1 MNPKRVLVVDD
12 SPLMR
17 KLIGDVLSSD
27 PELEVVGAAPDP
39 VRAWEM
45 IQRTRPDVLT
55 LDVEM
60 PKMNGIEFLEKLMRA
75 HPMPVVMVSSLTEPS
90 CALSL
95 RALALGAIDVVAK
108 PKLDLER
115 TFAEIG
121 AELVAKV
128 KGAAQA
134 RVKRPPSVGKMPRT
148 TPSRAAFPARR
159 ARSSRSASG
168 AVLAIGASTG
178 GTTALRALL
187 AELPDDAPGIV
198 IVQHMPEH
206 FTQRFAEHLDKL
218 CAIRVREAAEGD
230 LIEPGQALIAPGGS
244 AHLRIER
251 SGTQAVV
258 RLVEGAPVSFNRPSV
273 DVLFHSCA
281 EAIGSQ
287 TVAALLTGM
296 GHDGA
301 EGLLALRRAGARTV
315 AQDEATSV
323 VFGMPGEAVA
333 RGAAEFVTPL
343 DDIAPLL
350 MRLAEEVGSRS
361 APARTPA

>member
-1 MNPKRVLVVDD
+1 
-12 SPLMR
+12 MR
-17 KLIGDVLSSD
+17 KLIADVLSTD

-39 VRAWEM
+39 LRAWEM
-45 IQRTRPDVLT
+45 IQRLRPDVLT

-90 CALSL
+90 CDVSL
-95 RALALGAIDVVAK
+95 RALALGAVDVVAK

-115 TFAEIG
+115 AFAEVG

-128 KGAAQA
+128 KGAARA
-134 RVKRPPSVGKMPRT
+134 RVKRPPSAAKMPRPN
-148 TPSRAAFPARR
+148 PSRAALPAQR
-159 ARSSRSASG
+159 APSPRSSVG
-168 AVLAIGASTG
+168 TVLAIGASTG

-187 AELPDDAPGIV
+187 SELPKDAPGIV

-230 LIEPGQALIAPGGS
+230 PIVPGQALIAPGGA
-244 AHLRIER
+244 AHLRVER
-251 SGTQAVV
+251 SAGQAVV
-258 RLVEGAPVSFNRPSV
+258 RLYEGAPVSFNRPSV

-281 EAIGSQ
+281 EVLGPLTI
-287 TVAALLTGM
+287 AALLTGM

-323 VFGMPGEAVA
+323 VFGMPAEAIA

-343 DDIAPLL
+343 DQIAPLL
-350 MRLAEEVGSRS
+350 LRLAEEGGSRAHPS
-361 APARTPA
+361 RTLA